1 MNDIYL
7 RRRGKVHVKVGC
19 GGATEAQIAS
29 VQRETEA
36 LGYVLSDEVVE
47 RLRTLST
54 LELTQFLRSSIAALR
69 ALVGA
74 HRPHVPLYPNFPLDV
89 LRASEAT
96 LYLNAVSHYL
106 TLSRPSSEPE
116 ARPPLFNGRAPRPI
130 GLGASADFETI
141 FTSLARSKT
150 SLSIQDKEDLA
161 WFVRQYRA
169 DIHRLVPE
177 KIDFK
182 ENLALL
188 AAQLWRHAQGEQT
201 TAFVATRLKTP
212 TDILRWVVGLND
224 GDVSLALP
232 TKFKSMKRRERRL
245 VLERLEACGD
255 PTEDMRRWAE
265 PWKRLGEML
274 HPGEFAHRFPATI
287 LAFTTVRDRLPFAS
301 FNGQVERQLASRD
314 AEATLA
320 TLAARPGELARR
332 LDVLLRGTDDPA
344 AVAAAFERAAGK
356 VSTPVLLQVLA
367 HFRHRADPLALR
379 SFFPKGDVAKVFATR
394 DRRAPIAGGTCL
406 RMAAVCEHALIARF
420 SALPPLGPCHV
431 DPVLANYLVPLAQR
445 AASKALRTLV
455 RGSRLP
461 LPDSRFVRLFLWWKN
476 GRSRTD
482 IDLSAA
488 FYGAEFDFIDQVA
501 YYRLKNYGAYHSG
514 DIVDA
519 PQGAA
524 EFIDLDIDR
533 LRAAK
538 VRFVVASLSSYTA
551 QPYCDLPE
559 CFAGWMSRT
568 DANSGEA
575 FEPRTVF
582 DRVDVASDTQLCIP
596 FAFDL
601 ERREVL
607 WMDVGLT
614 HGIGWVNLDN
624 NLSGVALVLRA
635 ISALRKPDLHTLFT
649 LHAKAR
655 GSLVADAGQ
664 ADTAFGPDSGDV
676 TPFDVDRIRAD
687 FL

>member
-7 RRRGKVHVKVGC
+7 RRRGKVHVKTGA

-29 VQRETEA
+29 VQREAEA
-36 LGYVLSDEVVE
+36 LGYVLSDEVVA
-47 RLRTLST
+47 RLRALST
-54 LELTQFLRSSIAALR
+54 LELTQFLRSLTAALR

-106 TLSRPSSEPE
+106 TLSRPDAAPAE
-116 ARPPLFNGRAPRPI
+116 RPPLLSGRSPRQI
-130 GLGASADFETI
+130 ALGTLADFETI
-141 FTSLARSKT
+141 FTSLARAKT
-150 SLSIQDKEDLA
+150 SLSVQDKEDLA

-169 DIHRLVPE
+169 DIHRLLPA

-188 AAQLWRHAQGEQT
+188 AAQLWRHAEGEQT
-201 TAFVATRLKTP
+201 TAFVASRLKTP
-212 TDILRWVVGLND
+212 TDVLRWIAGLND

-232 TKFKSMKRRERRL
+232 TKFKSMKRRERRFA
-245 VLERLEACGD
+245 LELLEACGD

-274 HPGEFAHRFPATI
+274 HPGEFASRFPATI
-287 LAFTTVRDRLPFAS
+287 AAFATLRDKRPFVS
-301 FNGQVERQLASRD
+301 FNSQVERRLASHD
-314 AEATLA
+314 IEAALA

-332 LDVLLRGTDDPA
+332 LDVLLRGTDDPG
-344 AVAAAFERAAGK
+344 AVATAFEHAAGK

-367 HFRHRADPLALR
+367 HFRHRADPPALR

-394 DRRAPIAGGTCL
+394 DRRAPIAGETCL
-406 RMAAVCEHALIARF
+406 RMAGVCEQALIARF
-420 SALPPLGPCHV
+420 STLPPLGRCHV
-431 DPVLANYLVPLAQR
+431 DPALANYLVPLAQR

-461 LPDSRFVRLFLWWKN
+461 LPDARFVRMFLWWKN

-488 FYGAEFDFIDQVA
+488 FYGADFDFIDQVA

-533 LRAAK
+533 LLAAN
-538 VRFVVASLSSYTA
+538 VRFVVASLTSFTA

-559 CFAGWMSRT
+559 CFAGWMSRS
-568 DANSGEA
+568 DANSGEV

-582 DRVDVASDTQLCIP
+582 DRVDVASDTQLCLP

-607 WMDVGLT
+607 WMDVGLA
-614 HGIGWVNLDN
+614 HGIGWVNLRN
-624 NLSGVALVLRA
+624 NLSGVSLVLRA
-635 ISALRKPDLHTLFT
+635 ISALRKPDLRTLFT
-649 LHAKAR
+649 LHARAR
-655 GSLVADAGQ
+655 GSLVERADE
-664 ADTAFGPDSGDV
+664 ADTVFGPASGI
-676 TPFDVDRIRAD
+676 TPLDVDRIRAD

>member
-7 RRRGKVHVKVGC
+7 RRRGKVHVKVGS
-19 GGATEAQIAS
+19 GGATDAQVAS
-29 VQRETEA
+29 VQCEAEA

-47 RLRTLST
+47 RLQTLSI
-54 LELTQFLRSSIAALR
+54 LELTQFLRSLTTALR

-89 LRASEAT
+89 LLASEAT

-106 TLSRPSSEPE
+106 TLSRLTAERVE
-116 ARPPLFNGRAPRPI
+116 RPPLLNGRAPRPI
-130 GLGASADFETI
+130 ALGTSPDFETI
-141 FTSLARSKT
+141 FASLARSKT
-150 SLSIQDKEDLA
+150 SLSVQDKEDLA

-169 DIHRLVPE
+169 DIHRIVPE

-182 ENLALL
+182 ENLAHL
-188 AAQLWRHAQGEQT
+188 AAQLWRHAEGEQT
-201 TAFVATRLKTP
+201 TAFIASRLKTP
-212 TDILRWVVGLND
+212 TDVLRWVVGLND

-232 TKFKSMKRRERRL
+232 TKFRSMKRRERRL

-274 HPGEFAHRFPATI
+274 HPGEFAQRFPATSA
-287 LAFTTVRDRLPFAS
+287 AFTILRDKLPFAS
-301 FNGQVERQLASRD
+301 FNSQVERQLASRD
-314 AEATLA
+314 VEAALA

-332 LDVLLRGTDDPA
+332 LDVLLRGTGDPA
-344 AVAAAFERAAGK
+344 AVSTAFERAAGK
-356 VSTPVLLQVLA
+356 ASTPVLLQVLA
-367 HFRHRADPLALR
+367 HFRHRADPSALR
-379 SFFPKGDVAKVFATR
+379 TFFPKGDAAKVFATR
-394 DRRAPIAGGTCL
+394 DRRVPIAGETCL
-406 RMAAVCEHALIARF
+406 RMVAVCEQALIARF
-420 SALPPLGPCHV
+420 STLPSLGRCHV
-431 DPVLANYLVPLAQR
+431 DPVLANYLVPLTQR

-476 GRSRTD
+476 GRGRTD

-488 FYGAEFDFIDQVA
+488 FYGTEFDFIDQVA

-533 LRAAK
+533 LRAGN

-559 CFAGWMSRT
+559 CFAGWMARS

-582 DRVDVASDTQLCIP
+582 DRVDLASDTQLCVP

-601 ERREVL
+601 ERCEVL

-614 HGIGWVNLDN
+614 HGIGWINLNN
-624 NLSGVALVLRA
+624 NLSGIALVLRA
-635 ISALRKPDLHTLFT
+635 ISALRKPDLRTLFT

-655 GSLVADAGQ
+655 GSLVENAAE
-664 ADTAFGPDSGDV
+664 ADTVFGPTSGI